1 MVLLHATAAVLV
13 VGLDLGG
20 LVVTFVVGMFCE
32 VVGVSLMGGV
42 VVFFMVLAG
51 VYNFDF
57 GGDGDSV
64 EEEFVVVSVVDSVIL
79 LFSVVLVV
87 VVVVVVSFTAVLV
100 ALFFVA
106 SHKDCA
112 INSAKRGTSKA
123 VI

>member
-20 LVVTFVVGMFCE
+20 LVVTFVVGMFCK
-32 VVGVSLMGGV
+32 VAGVSLMGGV
-42 VVFFMVLAG
+42 VVFFMVLA
-51 VYNFDF
+51 VVFNFD
-57 GGDGDSV
+57 DGDSV

-87 VVVVVVSFTAVLV
+87 VVVVVSFTAVLV
-100 ALFFVA
+100 ALFSVA

>member
-13 VGLDLGG
+13 VGLDFGG
-20 LVVTFVVGMFCE
+20 LVMKFAFGVFCK
-32 VVGVSLMGGV
+32 VIGVSLMGVVAVVVVVLAVVIDVDVGDDVDSVDEKFV
-42 VVFFMVLAG
+42 VVFV
-51 VYNFDF
+51 
-57 GGDGDSV
+57 V
-64 EEEFVVVSVVDSVIL
+64 ESVI

-87 VVVVVVSFTAVLV
+87 VVIVSSTSVVV
-100 ALFFVA
+100 ALILSVV